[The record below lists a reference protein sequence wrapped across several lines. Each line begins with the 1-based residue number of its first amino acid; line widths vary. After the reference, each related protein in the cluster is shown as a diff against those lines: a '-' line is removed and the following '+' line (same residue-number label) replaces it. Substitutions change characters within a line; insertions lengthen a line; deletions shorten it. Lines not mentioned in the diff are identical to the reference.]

1 MPTHFAALT
10 RLAAVTAAA
19 TAVAA
24 GCAVPRTGALPASAA
39 DHTGAPYQL
48 ITEPDAGY
56 QPLYVLLGSATHSI
70 RLSIY
75 QLSDKAVT
83 KTLTTAAGRGVRV
96 QVLLD
101 TAFHGES
108 ANQNAYAALKAGGV
122 DVKWAPSEVIYHE
135 KSFVIDDQVA
145 GIGTGNL
152 VSRYYPT
159 GRDSWVIDRVHDEVA
174 AIATTFDADFTN
186 TTQTPPQATSAS
198 HLLWSPQA
206 RNAYTQAID
215 QATHTLDITSEELSD
230 RVVLTSITR
239 AARRGV
245 PCRIVMTENPS
256 WDRAIDEVTAA
267 GCSVHLLPADP
278 NALYMHL
285 KTLRTDRQLII
296 GSHNLSKTS
305 LLDNRELSLQLD
317 DIAAPDI
324 LSATAATFDRDYQQA
339 LPAAV
344 STH

>member
-1 MPTHFAALT
+1 MPTLFAALT
-10 RLAAVTAAA
+10 RTAAA
-19 TAVAA
+19 IAAVAAVAA
-24 GCAVPRTGALPASAA
+24 GCAVPRTGALPAAAA

-56 QPLYVLLGSATHSI
+56 QPLYDLLGSATKSL

-75 QLSDKAVT
+75 QMSDKVAT

-96 QVLLD
+96 KVLLD
-101 TAFHGES
+101 AAFHGEA
-108 ANQNAYAALKAGGV
+108 ANQNTYAALKEGGV
-122 DVKWAPSEVIYHE
+122 DVKWAPADVIYHE

-152 VSRYYPT
+152 MSRHYST

-174 AIATTFDADFTN
+174 AIAATFDADFAN
-186 TTQTPPQATSAS
+186 TAQTPPQATPAS

-215 QATHTLDITSEELSD
+215 QATHTLDITSEELAD
-230 RVVLTSITR
+230 RIVLASITR

-278 NALYMHL
+278 TALYMHL

-317 DIAAPDI
+317 DTVAPDI

-339 LPAAV
+339 QPAAA